1 MTIYIG
7 IVILLGLFWIGLGW
21 YISRRTKTATQ
32 YMVGTRKLGVAMGA
46 GAILAF
52 WITGNTMLAAPESAY
67 TMGYLGAIGYALAG
81 GFGILFFIP
90 LARRIREVI
99 PKGRTVGDFYS
110 VRLGARNYWLFFGL
124 LIIYVLGILVTQ
136 GIGGGIILESIF
148 GIPYHIAVVL
158 TFVVVILATFLG
170 GFLSVVA
177 LAYIQVMLL
186 LVVTLIVAPASISA
200 SGGFSEIYKG
210 ILQHAPESMNLLA
223 VTGLLWCAAGPVLG
237 IGEVFMDNTFWQ
249 RAFAID
255 KAKVTKSF
263 GFAGIGW
270 MALPLSVCI
279 LAFIALGAN
288 IVPEHVNA
296 VAPIIALKYMGTA
309 GGVLFLIAV
318 WSALTSTAAGIIN
331 SISSLIAND
340 IIPKVNPRITEK
352 GLLHSLRIIV
362 IVLGVIAILVCL
374 PKVLTMLQVL
384 ILMGVVNA
392 AFIFPITFGLFWDKV
407 NRNAAFIAVI
417 VAVVAGYYVY
427 FTIGPFQGIF
437 TAGWLSFLITLIG
450 TLVAPQ
456 RFDWNEL
463 AEIHKEE
470 VI

>member
-1 MTIYIG
+1 MSIYII
-7 IVILLGLFWIGLGW
+7 IVALLGAFWIILGW
-21 YISRRTKTATQ
+21 LISKRTKTATH

-81 GFGILFFIP
+81 GLGILFFIP
-90 LARRIREVI
+90 LARRIHEVI
-99 PKGRTVGDFYS
+99 PRGRTVGDFYS
-110 VRLGARNYWLFFGL
+110 VRLGSKNYWLFFVL
-124 LIIYVLGILVTQ
+124 LVIYVLGILITQ

-148 GIPYHIAVVL
+148 GIPYHIAVIL

-186 LVVTLIVAPASISA
+186 LIVTVIVVPGSIFS
-200 SGGFSEIYKG
+200 SGGFAKIFDG
-210 ILQHAPESMNLLA
+210 ILKHSPASMNIIA

-255 KAKVTKSF
+255 KEKIKKSF

-270 MALPLSVCI
+270 MALPLSVCV
-279 LAFIALGAN
+279 LSFIALGAN
-288 IVPEHVNA
+288 FVPEHVNA
-296 VAPIIALKYMGTA
+296 VAPMIALQYLGTI

-340 IIPKVNPRITEK
+340 VILKIRPEMPERR
-352 GLLHSLRIIV
+352 LLFSLRIIV
-362 IVLGVIAILVCL
+362 VILGIIAILVCL

-384 ILMGVVNA
+384 IIMGVVNA
-392 AFIFPITFGLFWDKV
+392 AFLFPISFGLLWEKV

-417 VAVVAGYYVY
+417 AGVIAGYYVY
-427 FTIGPFQGIF
+427 FTVGPFQGIF
-437 TAGWLSFLITLIG
+437 VSGWASFLITLIG
-450 TLVAPQ
+450 TLIAPQ
-456 RFDWNEL
+456 KFEWKQLTEL
-463 AEIHKEE
+463 HKEE
-470 VI
+470 VV